1 MTARRPATV
10 AASSERK
17 SRQRPGAEVRSDK
30 QFLGIERSL
39 QRAWAKGAG
48 FIDEEFARP
57 MIAVVNAYQDF
68 SPENV
73 HLRQVGDA
81 VKVGIR
87 MAGGTP
93 CEFNTFHVTDSET
106 FASVG
111 MRYVLPSR
119 DLVADM
125 IELMVEGHRFDAMV
139 LIGSGDK
146 VVPGMVMAA
155 ARLDLPA
162 ILLYGGA
169 TRAGVHKD
177 RKVFLETVYDAVGEV
192 LLGKLSEADL
202 KGLEDNHFPFAGAS
216 DTATSGNTAGIY
228 TEALGLALA
237 GSGTLP
243 AGSNFQL
250 RAAKYTGMRIM
261 ELVREDL
268 RPSQILTREA
278 FENAMRVG
286 MAVGG
291 STNMVLHM
299 IAMAK
304 EAGVEVS
311 FETWDRLSRETPTL
325 VKLAPSGPWGV
336 TELGEAGGVPAV
348 MKALDDLIHS
358 DTLTVSGRTT
368 GALVREAEIANPECI
383 RARSDPAEIEGSI
396 YILKGSLAPGG
407 AVVKASGVAQKMWD
421 VTLPA
426 RVFEDEESAIEAL
439 RTQRIRRGTCIV
451 IRNEGTRGGPGMRE
465 MLGATSA
472 LMGAGLGTSCALV
485 TDGRFSGATHG
496 PAIGYVTPE
505 AARGGPIALV
515 QDGDPVRIDLARR
528 QLHLAVSEDELD
540 RRRHERSPMP
550 ARVTRGYLKH
560 YAEHVAPAS
569 QGAVMPR

>member
-1 MTARRPATV
+1 MRL
-10 AASSERK
+10 
-17 SRQRPGAEVRSDK
+17 RSDE
-30 QFLGIERSL
+30 QYLGIERSL

-48 FIDEEFARP
+48 LIDEEFEQP
-57 MIAVVNAYQDF
+57 MIAVVNTYQEF

-73 HLRQVGDA
+73 HLRQVGEA
-81 VKVGIR
+81 VKAGIR

-146 VVPGMVMAA
+146 VMPGMVMAA
-155 ARLDLPA
+155 ARIDIPA
-162 ILLYGGA
+162 IMIYGGP
-169 TRAGVHKD
+169 TKAGTYKNK
-177 RKVFLETVYDAVGEV
+177 KVFLETVYDGVGEH
-192 LLGKLSEADL
+192 LLGKITEEEL
-202 KGLEDNHFPFAGAS
+202 KGLEDNHFPFSGAC

-228 TEALGLALA
+228 TEALGLSLPH
-237 GSGTLP
+237 SGTCP
-243 AGSNFQL
+243 AGSNYQL

-261 ELVREDL
+261 DLVREDL
-268 RPSQILTREA
+268 RPSKILTRGA
-278 FENAMRVG
+278 FENAMQVG
-286 MAVGG
+286 LAVGG

-304 EAGVEVS
+304 EAGVEVN
-311 FETWDRLSRETPTL
+311 FDTWDRLSRETPTL

-336 TELGEAGGVPAV
+336 TDLGEAGGTPAV
-348 MKALDDLIHS
+348 MKALGDLIHPHTS
-358 DTLTVSGRTT
+358 TVSGKTT
-368 GALVREAEIANPECI
+368 GELIAQTEIQNPECI
-383 RARSDPAEIEGSI
+383 RDKNDPVEEDGSI

-407 AVVKASGVAQKMWD
+407 AVVKASGVSRDMWE
-421 VTLPA
+421 VVLPA
-426 RVFEDEESAIEAL
+426 RVFEDEEGAIGAL
-439 RTQRIRRGTCIV
+439 RHNEISPGTCVV

-472 LMGAGLGTSCALV
+472 LMGAGLGNSCALV

-505 AARGGPIALV
+505 AAREGPIALV
-515 QDGDPVRIDLARR
+515 EDGDLIRIDLPGRR
-528 QLHLAVSEDELD
+528 LDLEVAPEVLD
-540 RRRHERSPMP
+540 RRRRNHTPMP
-550 ARVTRGYLKH
+550 ARVSRGYLKH

-569 QGAVMPR
+569 EGAVMPR

>member
-1 MTARRPATV
+1 MRL
-10 AASSERK
+10 
-17 SRQRPGAEVRSDK
+17 RSDK
-30 QFLGIERSL
+30 QYLGIERSL

-48 FIDEEFARP
+48 LIDEEFEQP
-57 MIAVVNAYQDF
+57 MIAVVNTYQEF
-68 SPENV
+68 SPENI

-81 VKVGIR
+81 VKAGIR

-146 VVPGMVMAA
+146 VMPGMIMAA
-155 ARLDLPA
+155 ARLDIPA
-162 ILLYGGA
+162 IVLYGGP
-169 TRAGVHKD
+169 TKAGIYKQK
-177 RKVFLETVYDAVGEV
+177 KVFLETVYDGVGEH
-192 LLGKLSEADL
+192 LLGRISKDDL
-202 KGLEDNHFPFAGAS
+202 KGLEDNHFPFSGAC

-228 TEALGLALA
+228 TEALGLSLPN
-237 GSGTLP
+237 SGTYP
-243 AGSNFQL
+243 AGSNYQL

-261 ELVREDL
+261 ELVRDDL
-268 RPSQILTREA
+268 RPSRILTPEA

-286 MAVGG
+286 LAVGG

-311 FETWDRLSRETPTL
+311 FDTWDRLSRETPTL

-336 TELGEAGGVPAV
+336 TELGEAGGTPAV
-348 MKALDDLIHS
+348 MKALGDLIHP
-358 DTLTVSGRTT
+358 DTSTVSGKTT
-368 GALVREAEIANPECI
+368 GEVIAAAAIENPECI
-383 RARSDPAEIEGSI
+383 RDRRNPVEEDGSI

-407 AVVKASGVAQKMWD
+407 AVVKASGVSPEMWQA
-421 VTLPA
+421 VLPA
-426 RVFEDEESAIEAL
+426 RVFEDEEGAIAAL
-439 RTQRIRRGTCIV
+439 RNGEISPGTCVV
-451 IRNEGTRGGPGMRE
+451 IRNEGTKGGPGMRE

-472 LMGAGLGTSCALV
+472 LMGAGLGSSCALV

-515 QDGDPVRIDLARR
+515 EDGDLILIDLSARRIDLEVAPDV
-528 QLHLAVSEDELD
+528 LAE
-540 RRRHERSPMP
+540 RRRTHTPTPIPVS
-550 ARVTRGYLKH
+550 RGYLKH

-569 QGAVMPR
+569 EGAVMPR

>member
-1 MTARRPATV
+1 M
-10 AASSERK
+10 
-17 SRQRPGAEVRSDK
+17 RSDK
-30 QFLGIERSL
+30 QFLGVERSL

-48 FIDEEFARP
+48 LIDEEFERP
-57 MIAVVNAYQDF
+57 MIAVVNTYQDF

-73 HLRQVGDA
+73 HLRQIGDA
-81 VKVGIR
+81 VKAGIR

-146 VVPGMVMAA
+146 VMPGMVMAA
-155 ARLDLPA
+155 ARLDLPS
-162 ILLYGGA
+162 IMLYGGP
-169 TRAGVHKD
+169 TRAGIYKN
-177 RKVFLETVYDAVGEV
+177 RKVFLETVYDGVGEH
-192 LLGKLSEADL
+192 LRGMLCEADL
-202 KGLEDNHFPFAGAS
+202 KGLEDNHLPFAGAC

-228 TEALGLALA
+228 TEALGLALPN
-237 GSGTLP
+237 SGTLP

-261 ELVREDL
+261 DLVREDL
-268 RPSQILTREA
+268 RPSRILTREA

-304 EAGVEVS
+304 EAGVEVNFDS
-311 FETWDRLSRETPTL
+311 WDRLSRDTPTL

-336 TELGEAGGVPAV
+336 TELGGAGGVPAV
-348 MKALDDLIHS
+348 MKALGDLIHAE
-358 DTLTVSGRTT
+358 TLTVCGRTA
-368 GALVREAEIANPECI
+368 GELVEQAVIDNPDCI
-383 RARSDPAEIEGSI
+383 RDKSDPVEADGSI

-407 AVVKASGVAQKMWD
+407 AVVKASGVARTMWE
-421 VTLPA
+421 VVLPA
-426 RVFEDEESAIEAL
+426 RVFEDEESAIDAV
-439 RTQRIRRGTCIV
+439 RDNGIPPGTCIV

-472 LMGAGLGTSCALV
+472 LMGAGLGSSCALV

-496 PAIGYVTPE
+496 PAIGYITPE

-515 QDGDPVRIDLARR
+515 EDGDPIRINLPERKLDLDVAPEV
-528 QLHLAVSEDELD
+528 LSERWL
-540 RRRHERSPMP
+540 RHAPLP

-560 YAEHVAPAS
+560 YSETVAPAS
-569 QGAVMPR
+569 DGAVMPR

>member
-1 MTARRPATV
+1 M
-10 AASSERK
+10 
-17 SRQRPGAEVRSDK
+17 RSNK

-48 FIDEEFARP
+48 LIDEEFERP
-57 MIAVVNAYQDF
+57 MIAVVNTYQEF
-68 SPENV
+68 SPENI
-73 HLRQVGDA
+73 HLRQVGEA
-81 VKVGIR
+81 VKSGIR
-87 MAGGTP
+87 IAGGTP

-155 ARLDLPA
+155 ARLDLPS
-162 ILLYGGA
+162 ILLYGGP
-169 TRAGVHKD
+169 TKAGRYKN
-177 RKVFLETVYDAVGEV
+177 RKVFLETVYDGVGEHI
-192 LLGKLSEADL
+192 LGKLSEEDL
-202 KGLEDNHFPFAGAS
+202 KGLEDNHFPFAGAC

-228 TEALGLALA
+228 TEALGLALPN
-237 GSGTLP
+237 SGTLP

-261 ELVREDL
+261 DLVRDDL
-268 RPSQILTREA
+268 RPSRILTPES

-286 MAVGG
+286 LAVGG

-299 IAMAK
+299 IAMTK
-304 EAGVEVS
+304 EAGVEVN
-311 FETWDRLSRETPTL
+311 FDTWDRLSRETPTL
-325 VKLAPSGPWGV
+325 VKLAPSGAWGV
-336 TELGEAGGVPAV
+336 TDLGEAGGVPAV
-348 MKALDDLIHS
+348 MKALGNLINPG
-358 DTLTVSGRTT
+358 TTTVSGKAT
-368 GALVREAEIANPECI
+368 GELTEAAVIENTECI
-383 RARSDPAEIEGSI
+383 HSRRDPIEPDGSI
-396 YILKGSLAPGG
+396 YILRGSLAPGG
-407 AVVKASGVAQKMWD
+407 AVVKASGVDRKMHRA
-421 VTLPA
+421 VLPA
-426 RVFEDEESAIEAL
+426 RVFEDEEGAIDA
-439 RTQRIRRGTCIV
+439 IRNGQIQPGTCVV

-472 LMGAGLGTSCALV
+472 LMGAGLGNSCALV

-505 AARGGPIALV
+505 SARGGPIALIR
-515 QDGDPVRIDLARR
+515 DGDPVRIDLADRR
-528 QLHLAVSEDELD
+528 LDLDVSPRTLAA
-540 RRRHERSPMP
+540 RRRHYKQMP
-550 ARVTRGYLKH
+550 IRVTRGYLKH

-569 QGAVMPR
+569 EGAVLPR

>member
-1 MTARRPATV
+1 M
-10 AASSERK
+10 
-17 SRQRPGAEVRSDK
+17 RSDD
-30 QFLGIERSL
+30 QFLGIERTL

-48 FIDEEFARP
+48 LIDEEFEQP
-57 MIAVVNAYQDF
+57 MIAVVNTYQEF

-81 VKVGIR
+81 VKAGIR

-146 VVPGMVMAA
+146 VMPGMIMAA
-155 ARLDLPA
+155 ARLDIPA
-162 ILLYGGA
+162 IVLYGGP
-169 TRAGVHKD
+169 TKAGVYRNK
-177 RKVFLETVYDAVGEV
+177 KVFLETVYDGVGEH
-192 LLGKLSEADL
+192 LLGKITREEL
-202 KGLEDNHFPFAGAS
+202 KGLEDNHFPFSGAC

-228 TEALGLALA
+228 TEALGLSLPN
-237 GSGTLP
+237 SGTFP
-243 AGSNFQL
+243 AGSNYQL
-250 RAAKYTGMRIM
+250 RAAKYTGMKIM
-261 ELVREDL
+261 ELVRDEL
-268 RPSQILTREA
+268 RPSDILTRYS

-286 MAVGG
+286 LAVGG

-304 EAGVEVS
+304 EAGVEVNLD
-311 FETWDRLSRETPTL
+311 TWDRLSRETPTL

-336 TELGEAGGVPAV
+336 TELGEAGGTPAV
-348 MKALDDLIHS
+348 MKALGDLIHPKP
-358 DTLTVSGRTT
+358 LTVSGKTT
-368 GALVREAEIANPECI
+368 GELIAGAEIENPECI
-383 RARSDPAEIEGSI
+383 RDRSNPVEKEGSI
-396 YILKGSLAPGG
+396 YILKGSLSPGG
-407 AVVKASGVAQKMWD
+407 AVVKASGVSRDMWE
-421 VTLPA
+421 VVLPA
-426 RVFEDEESAIEAL
+426 RVFEDEECAIVAL
-439 RTQRIRRGTCIV
+439 RNNEISPGTCVV

-472 LMGAGLGTSCALV
+472 LMGAGLGNSCALV

-505 AARGGPIALV
+505 AARDGPIALV
-515 QDGDPVRIDLARR
+515 EDGDLIRIDLPGRR
-528 QLHLAVSEDELD
+528 LDLEVATVELAE
-540 RRRHERSPMP
+540 RRRDHTPRPNP
-550 ARVTRGYLKH
+550 VARGYLKH

-569 QGAVMPR
+569 EGAVMPR

>member
-1 MTARRPATV
+1 M
-10 AASSERK
+10 
-17 SRQRPGAEVRSDK
+17 QLRSDK
-30 QFLGIERSL
+30 QYLGVERSL

-48 FIDEEFARP
+48 LIDEEFEQP
-57 MIAVVNAYQDF
+57 MIAVVNTNQEF

-81 VKVGIR
+81 VKAGIR

-146 VVPGMVMAA
+146 VMPGMVMAA
-155 ARLDLPA
+155 ARLDIPA
-162 ILLYGGA
+162 IVLYGGP
-169 TRAGVHKD
+169 TKAGIYKQK
-177 RKVFLETVYDAVGEV
+177 KVFLETVYDSVGAH
-192 LLGKLSEADL
+192 LLGKISKEDL
-202 KGLEDNHFPFAGAS
+202 KGLEDNHFPFSGAC

-228 TEALGLALA
+228 TEALGLSLPL
-237 GSGTLP
+237 SGTLP

-250 RAAKYTGMRIM
+250 RAAKYTGMKIM
-261 ELVREDL
+261 ELVRENV
-268 RPSQILTREA
+268 RPSEVLSRES

-286 MAVGG
+286 LAVGG

-311 FETWDRLSRETPTL
+311 FDTWDRLSRETPTL

-336 TELGEAGGVPAV
+336 TELGVAGGVPAV
-348 MKALDDLIHS
+348 MKALGDLIHP
-358 DTLTVSGRTT
+358 DTSTVSGKTT
-368 GALVREAEIANPECI
+368 GELIAETAIENPDCI
-383 RARSDPAEIEGSI
+383 RDRHNPIEEDGSI

-407 AVVKASGVAQKMWD
+407 AVVKASGVHPEMWQA
-421 VTLPA
+421 VLPA
-426 RVFEDEESAIEAL
+426 RVFEDEESAIAAL
-439 RTQRIRRGTCIV
+439 RAGEISPGTCVV
-451 IRNEGTRGGPGMRE
+451 IRNEGTKGGPGMRE

-472 LMGAGLGTSCALV
+472 LMGAGLGDSCALV

-515 QDGDPVRIDLARR
+515 EDGDLILIDLSARRIDLGVAPEVLLQRHQVHTPR
-528 QLHLAVSEDELD
+528 PTPVS
-540 RRRHERSPMP
+540 
-550 ARVTRGYLKH
+550 RGYLKH

-569 QGAVMPR
+569 EGAVMPR

>member
-1 MTARRPATV
+1 MWPPLPRI
-10 AASSERK
+10 ENF
-17 SRQRPGAEVRSDK
+17 QGAGVRSDE
-30 QFLGIERSL
+30 QYLGIERSL

-48 FIDEEFARP
+48 LIDEEFERP
-57 MIAVVNAYQDF
+57 MIAVVNTCQEF
-68 SPENV
+68 SPENI

-81 VKVGIR
+81 VKAGIR

-155 ARLDLPA
+155 ARLDLPS
-162 ILLYGGA
+162 ILLYGGP
-169 TRAGVHKD
+169 TRAGIYRN
-177 RKVFLETVYDAVGEV
+177 RKVFLETVYDGVGEH
-192 LLGKLSEADL
+192 LRGKLSEEDL
-202 KGLEDNHFPFAGAS
+202 KGLEDHHFPFAGAC

-228 TEALGLALA
+228 TEAMGFALPN
-237 GSGTLP
+237 SGTLP

-261 ELVREDL
+261 EIVAEDL
-268 RPSQILTREA
+268 RPSRILTREA

-304 EAGVEVS
+304 EAGVEVT
-311 FETWDRLSRETPTL
+311 FDTWDRLSRETPTL
-325 VKLAPSGPWGV
+325 VKLAPSGLWGV
-336 TELGEAGGVPAV
+336 TDLGDAGGVPAV
-348 MKALDDLIHS
+348 MKALGSLIHPGAE
-358 DTLTVSGRTT
+358 TVSGRTA
-368 GALVREAEIANPECI
+368 GELVQDAEIENADCI
-383 RARSDPAEIEGSI
+383 RLANRPVEAEGSI
-396 YILKGSLAPGG
+396 YILRGSLAPGG
-407 AVVKASGVAQKMWD
+407 SVVKASGVAREMWD
-421 VTLPA
+421 AVLPA
-426 RVFEDEESAIEAL
+426 RVFEDEEGAIDAL
-439 RTQRIRRGTCIV
+439 RNWEIRPGTCIV
-451 IRNEGTRGGPGMRE
+451 IRNEGTKGGPGMRE

-472 LMGAGLGTSCALV
+472 LMGAGLGTSCTLV

-515 QDGDPVRIDLARR
+515 EDGDSIRIDLSDRKLDLLVSPEVLEERR
-528 QLHLAVSEDELD
+528 S
-540 RRRHERSPMP
+540 RYSPMP
-550 ARVTRGYLKH
+550 PRVARGYLKH
-560 YAEHVAPAS
+560 YADTVAPAS
-569 QGAVMPR
+569 EGAVMPR

>member
-1 MTARRPATV
+1 M
-10 AASSERK
+10 
-17 SRQRPGAEVRSDK
+17 RSDK

-48 FIDEEFARP
+48 LIDEEFERP
-57 MIAVVNAYQDF
+57 MIAVVNTYQDF

-81 VKVGIR
+81 VRAGIR

-155 ARLDLPA
+155 ARLDLPS
-162 ILLYGGA
+162 IVLYGGP
-169 TRAGVHKD
+169 TRAGIHAN
-177 RKVFLETVYDAVGEV
+177 RKVFLETVYDGVGEF
-192 LLGKLSEADL
+192 LAGKLSREDL

-228 TEALGLALA
+228 TEALGLALP
-237 GSGTLP
+237 GSGTLA
-243 AGSNFQL
+243 AGSNFQI

-261 ELVREDL
+261 ELVKEDL
-268 RPSQILTREA
+268 RPSRVLTAAA

-304 EAGVEVS
+304 EAGVEVT
-311 FETWDRLSRETPTL
+311 FDTWDRLSRETPTL

-336 TELGEAGGVPAV
+336 TELGDAGGVPAL
-348 MKALDDLIHS
+348 MKSLGDLIHPH
-358 DTLTVSGRTT
+358 TLTVAGRTT
-368 GALVREAEIANPECI
+368 GELVCDAAVANPECI
-383 RARSDPAEIEGSI
+383 RPRLDPVETEGSI

-407 AVVKASGVAQKMWD
+407 AVVKASGVAKEMWD
-421 VTLPA
+421 VVLPA
-426 RVFEDEESAIEAL
+426 RVFEDEEGAIEAL
-439 RTQRIRRGTCIV
+439 RDNGVQPGTCIV
-451 IRNEGTRGGPGMRE
+451 IRNEGTRGSPGMRE

-472 LMGAGLGTSCALV
+472 LMGAGLGTRCALV

-515 QDGDPVRIDLARR
+515 EDGDPIRIDLAKR
-528 QLHLAVSEDELD
+528 QLHLDVSPEELCE
-540 RRRHERSPMP
+540 RGQRHVPLA

-569 QGAVMPR
+569 EGAVMQR

>member
-1 MTARRPATV
+1 M
-10 AASSERK
+10 
-17 SRQRPGAEVRSDK
+17 RSDE
-30 QFLGIERSL
+30 QYLGIERSL

-48 FIDEEFARP
+48 LIDEEFEQP
-57 MIAVVNAYQDF
+57 MIAVVNTYQEF
-68 SPENV
+68 SPENI
-73 HLRQVGDA
+73 HLRQVGEA
-81 VKVGIR
+81 VKAGIR

-146 VVPGMVMAA
+146 VMPGMVMAA
-155 ARLDLPA
+155 ARIDIPA
-162 ILLYGGA
+162 IMLYGGP
-169 TRAGVHKD
+169 TKAGTYKD
-177 RKVFLETVYDAVGEV
+177 KKVFLETVYDGVGEH
-192 LLGKLSEADL
+192 LLGKITEEEL
-202 KGLEDNHFPFAGAS
+202 KGLEDNHFPFSGAC

-228 TEALGLALA
+228 TEALGLSLPR
-237 GSGTLP
+237 SGTCP
-243 AGSNFQL
+243 AGSNYQL

-261 ELVREDL
+261 DLVREDL
-268 RPSQILTREA
+268 RPSKILTRDA

-286 MAVGG
+286 LAVGG

-304 EAGVEVS
+304 EAGVEVN
-311 FETWDRLSRETPTL
+311 FDTWDRLSRETLTL

-336 TELGEAGGVPAV
+336 TDLGEAGGTPAV
-348 MKALDDLIHS
+348 MKALGDLMHP
-358 DTLTVSGRTT
+358 DTSTVSGKTT
-368 GALVREAEIANPECI
+368 GELIAQAEIQNPECI
-383 RARSDPAEIEGSI
+383 RDASDPVEEDGSI

-407 AVVKASGVAQKMWD
+407 AVVKASGVSRDMWE
-421 VTLPA
+421 VVLPA
-426 RVFEDEESAIEAL
+426 RVFEDEEGAIDAL
-439 RTQRIRRGTCIV
+439 RHNEILPGTCV
-451 IRNEGTRGGPGMRE
+451 VVRNEGTRGGPGMRE

-472 LMGAGLGTSCALV
+472 LMGAGLGNSCALV

-505 AARGGPIALV
+505 AARDGPIALV
-515 QDGDPVRIDLARR
+515 EDGDLIHIDLPGRR
-528 QLHLAVSEDELD
+528 LDLEVAPAVLD
-540 RRRHERSPMP
+540 QRRRNHTPMP
-550 ARVTRGYLKH
+550 ARVSRGYLKH

-569 QGAVMPR
+569 EGAVMPR

>member
-1 MTARRPATV
+1 M
-10 AASSERK
+10 
-17 SRQRPGAEVRSDK
+17 RSDE
-30 QFLGIERSL
+30 QYLGIERSL

-48 FIDEEFARP
+48 LIDEEFEQP
-57 MIAVVNAYQDF
+57 MIAVVNTYQEF
-68 SPENV
+68 SPENI
-73 HLRQVGDA
+73 HLRQVGES
-81 VKVGIR
+81 VKAGIR

-146 VVPGMVMAA
+146 VMPGMVMAA
-155 ARLDLPA
+155 ARLDIPA
-162 ILLYGGA
+162 IVLYGGP
-169 TRAGVHKD
+169 TKAGTFKN
-177 RKVFLETVYDAVGEV
+177 RKVFLETVYDGIGKH
-192 LLGKLSEADL
+192 LLGKITEEELR
-202 KGLEDNHFPFAGAS
+202 GYEDNHFPFSGAC

-228 TEALGLALA
+228 TEALGLSLPH
-237 GSGTLP
+237 SGTFP
-243 AGSNFQL
+243 AGSNYQL
-250 RAAKYTGMRIM
+250 RAAKYTGMKIM
-261 ELVREDL
+261 DLVRDDL
-268 RPSQILTREA
+268 RPSDILTQYS

-286 MAVGG
+286 LAVGG

-311 FETWDRLSRETPTL
+311 FDTWDRLSRETPTL

-336 TELGEAGGVPAV
+336 TDLGEAGGTPAV
-348 MKALDDLIHS
+348 MKALGNLIHS
-358 DTLTVSGRTT
+358 DTSTVSGKTA
-368 GALVREAEIANPECI
+368 GELIVRAEIENPECI
-383 RARSDPAEIEGSI
+383 RGRRNPVEEDGSI

-407 AVVKASGVAQKMWD
+407 AVVKASGVSRDMWQA
-421 VTLPA
+421 VLPA
-426 RVFEDEESAIEAL
+426 RVFEDEEGAIGAL
-439 RTQRIRRGTCIV
+439 RHNEISPGTCVV

-472 LMGAGLGTSCALV
+472 LMGAGLGDSCALV

-505 AARGGPIALV
+505 AAREGPIALV
-515 QDGDPVRIDLARR
+515 EDGDLIRIDLPART
-528 QLHLAVSEDELD
+528 LHLEVAPEVLAE
-540 RRRHERSPMP
+540 RRRIHTPMP
-550 ARVTRGYLKH
+550 PRVSRGYLKH

-569 QGAVMPR
+569 EGAVMPR

>member
-1 MTARRPATV
+1 M
-10 AASSERK
+10 
-17 SRQRPGAEVRSDK
+17 RSDE
-30 QFLGIERSL
+30 QYLGIERSL

-48 FIDEEFARP
+48 LIDEEFEQP
-57 MIAVVNAYQDF
+57 MIAVVNTYQEF

-81 VKVGIR
+81 VKAGIR

-146 VVPGMVMAA
+146 VMPGMIMAA
-155 ARLDLPA
+155 ARLDIPA
-162 ILLYGGA
+162 IVLYGGP
-169 TRAGVHKD
+169 TKAGVY
-177 RKVFLETVYDAVGEV
+177 RNRRVFLETVYDGVGEH
-192 LLGKLSEADL
+192 LLGKITREEL
-202 KGLEDNHFPFAGAS
+202 KGLEDNHFPFSGAC

-228 TEALGLALA
+228 AEALGLSLPN
-237 GSGTLP
+237 SGTFP
-243 AGSNFQL
+243 AGSNYQL
-250 RAAKYTGMRIM
+250 RAAKYTGMKIM
-261 ELVREDL
+261 ELVRDEL
-268 RPSQILTREA
+268 RPSDILTRYS

-286 MAVGG
+286 LAVGG

-304 EAGVEVS
+304 EAGVEVNLD
-311 FETWDRLSRETPTL
+311 TWDRLSRETPTL

-336 TELGEAGGVPAV
+336 TELGEAGGTPAV
-348 MKALDDLIHS
+348 MKALGDLIHPKP
-358 DTLTVSGRTT
+358 LTVSGKTT
-368 GALVREAEIANPECI
+368 GELIAGAEIENPECI
-383 RARSDPAEIEGSI
+383 RDKSDPVEQEGSI
-396 YILKGSLAPGG
+396 YILKGSLSPDG
-407 AVVKASGVAQKMWD
+407 AVVKASGVNRDMWEA
-421 VTLPA
+421 VLPA
-426 RVFEDEESAIEAL
+426 RVFEDEEGAIHAL
-439 RTQRIRRGTCIV
+439 RNNEISPGTCVV

-472 LMGAGLGTSCALV
+472 LMGAGLGDSCALV

-505 AARGGPIALV
+505 AAREVPIALIE
-515 QDGDPVRIDLARR
+515 DGDLIRIDLPGRR
-528 QLHLAVSEDELD
+528 LDLEVAPEVLAE
-540 RRRHERSPMP
+540 RQRNHEPRP
-550 ARVTRGYLKH
+550 ARVSRGYLKH
-560 YAEHVAPAS
+560 YADHVAPAS
-569 QGAVMPR
+569 EGAVMPR

>member
-1 MTARRPATV
+1 M
-10 AASSERK
+10 
-17 SRQRPGAEVRSDK
+17 RSDK
-30 QFLGIERSL
+30 QYLGVERSL

-48 FIDEEFARP
+48 LIDEEFERP
-57 MIAVVNAYQDF
+57 MIAVVNTYQEF
-68 SPENV
+68 SPENI
-73 HLRQVGDA
+73 HLRQVGEA
-81 VKVGIR
+81 VKAGIR

-162 ILLYGGA
+162 IMIYGGP
-169 TRAGVHKD
+169 TRAGIYRN
-177 RKVFLETVYDAVGEV
+177 RKVFLETVYDGVGEH
-192 LLGKLSEADL
+192 LLGKLSQKDL
-202 KGLEDNHFPFAGAS
+202 KGLEDNHFPFAGAC

-228 TEALGLALA
+228 TEALGLALPN
-237 GSGTLP
+237 SGTLP

-261 ELVREDL
+261 ELVREDV
-268 RPSQILTREA
+268 RPSQILTPES

-286 MAVGG
+286 LAVGG

-304 EAGVEVS
+304 EAGVEVD
-311 FETWDRLSRETPTL
+311 FDTWDRLSRDTPTL

-336 TELGEAGGVPAV
+336 TDLGDAGGVPAV
-348 MKALDDLIHS
+348 MKALGNLIYPG
-358 DTLTVSGRTT
+358 TATVSGKTA
-368 GALVREAEIANPECI
+368 GELVRDAEIQNSDCI
-383 RARSDPAEIEGSI
+383 RGRRDPVEPDGSI

-407 AVVKASGVAQKMWD
+407 AVVKASGVARDMWD
-421 VTLPA
+421 AVLPA
-426 RVFEDEESAIEAL
+426 RVFEDEEGAIEAV
-439 RTQRIRRGTCIV
+439 RGNRILAGTCIV
-451 IRNEGTRGGPGMRE
+451 IRNEGAKGGPGMRE

-472 LMGAGLGTSCALV
+472 LMGAGLGNSCALV

-515 QDGDPVRIDLARR
+515 EDGDPIRIDLA
-528 QLHLAVSEDELD
+528 D
-540 RRRHERSPMP
+540 RRLDLDVAPDVLSERRSRYTPPP

-560 YAEHVAPAS
+560 YSETVAPAS
-569 QGAVMPR
+569 DGAVMPR

>member
-1 MTARRPATV
+1 M
-10 AASSERK
+10 
-17 SRQRPGAEVRSDK
+17 QLRSDK
-30 QFLGIERSL
+30 QYLGIERSL

-48 FIDEEFARP
+48 LIDEEFEQP
-57 MIAVVNAYQDF
+57 MIAVVNTYQEF

-73 HLRQVGDA
+73 HLRQVADA
-81 VKVGIR
+81 VKAGIR

-146 VVPGMVMAA
+146 VMPGMVMAA
-155 ARLDLPA
+155 TRLDIPA
-162 ILLYGGA
+162 IVLYGGP
-169 TRAGVHKD
+169 TKAGLYKN
-177 RKVFLETVYDAVGEV
+177 RKVFLETVYDGVGEH
-192 LLGKLSEADL
+192 LLGRITEEEL
-202 KGLEDNHFPFAGAS
+202 KGLEDNHFPFSGAC

-228 TEALGLALA
+228 TEALGLSLPH
-237 GSGTLP
+237 SGTFP
-243 AGSNFQL
+243 AGSNYQL

-261 ELVREDL
+261 ELLKEDL
-268 RPSQILTREA
+268 RPSEILSQEA

-286 MAVGG
+286 LAVGG

-299 IAMAK
+299 IAMAI
-304 EAGVEVS
+304 EAGVEIS
-311 FETWDRLSRETPTL
+311 FDTWDRLSRETPTL

-336 TELGEAGGVPAV
+336 TELGEAGGTPAV
-348 MKALDDLIHS
+348 MKALGDLIHP
-358 DTLTVSGRTT
+358 DTRTVSGETT
-368 GALVREAEIANPECI
+368 GELIAQAEIENPACI
-383 RARSDPAEIEGSI
+383 RSRSDPVEPEGSI
-396 YILKGSLAPGG
+396 YILKGTLAPGG
-407 AVVKASGVAQKMWD
+407 AVVKASGVARDMWEA
-421 VTLPA
+421 VLPA
-426 RVFEDEESAIEAL
+426 RVFEDEEGAIDAL
-439 RTQRIRRGTCIV
+439 RDNEISPGTCVV

-472 LMGAGLGTSCALV
+472 LMGAGLGNSCALV

-505 AARGGPIALV
+505 AAREGPIALV
-515 QDGDPVRIDLARR
+515 EDGDPICIDLAGRTLDLR
-528 QLHLAVSEDELD
+528 VDPEVLAQ
-540 RRRHERSPMP
+540 RRRNHTPRPVPVS
-550 ARVTRGYLKH
+550 RGYLKH

-569 QGAVMPR
+569 EGAVMPR

>member
-1 MTARRPATV
+1 
-10 AASSERK
+10 
-17 SRQRPGAEVRSDK
+17 
-30 QFLGIERSL
+30 
-39 QRAWAKGAG
+39 
-48 FIDEEFARP
+48 
-57 MIAVVNAYQDF
+57 MIAVVNTYQEF

-73 HLRQVGDA
+73 HLRQVGEA
-81 VKVGIR
+81 VKAGIR

-146 VVPGMVMAA
+146 VMPGMVMAA
-155 ARLDLPA
+155 ARIDIPA
-162 ILLYGGA
+162 IMLYGGP
-169 TRAGVHKD
+169 TKAGTYKNQ
-177 RKVFLETVYDAVGEV
+177 KVFLETVYDGVGEYIR
-192 LLGKLSEADL
+192 GKISEEEL
-202 KGLEDNHFPFAGAS
+202 KGLEDNHFPFSGAC

-228 TEALGLALA
+228 TEALGLSLPY
-237 GSGTLP
+237 SGTFP
-243 AGSNFQL
+243 AGSNYQL
-250 RAAKYTGMRIM
+250 RAAKYTGMKIM
-261 ELVREDL
+261 ELVRDNL
-268 RPSQILTREA
+268 RPSDILTRYS

-286 MAVGG
+286 LAVGG

-311 FETWDRLSRETPTL
+311 FDTWDRLSRETPTL

-336 TELGEAGGVPAV
+336 TELGEAGGTPAV
-348 MKALDDLIHS
+348 MKALGDLIH
-358 DTLTVSGRTT
+358 LEAPTVSGTTT
-368 GALVREAEIANPECI
+368 GELIA
-383 RARSDPAEIEGSI
+383 RAEIENPQCIRDRNDPVAADGSI

-407 AVVKASGVAQKMWD
+407 AVVKASGVSREMWQA
-421 VTLPA
+421 VLPA
-426 RVFEDEESAIEAL
+426 RVFEDEESAIDAL
-439 RTQRIRRGTCIV
+439 RHNQISPATCVV

-472 LMGAGLGTSCALV
+472 LMGAGLGNSCALV

-505 AARGGPIALV
+505 AARDGAIALV
-515 QDGDPVRIDLARR
+515 EDGDLISIDLPGRWLDLEVAPEVLAGR
-528 QLHLAVSEDELD
+528 QRDHKP
-540 RRRHERSPMP
+540 RP
-550 ARVTRGYLKH
+550 ARVSRGYLKH

-569 QGAVMPR
+569 EGAVMPR

>member
-1 MTARRPATV
+1 M
-10 AASSERK
+10 
-17 SRQRPGAEVRSDK
+17 QLRSDK
-30 QFLGIERSL
+30 QYLGIERSL

-48 FIDEEFARP
+48 LIDEEFEQP
-57 MIAVVNAYQDF
+57 MIAVVNTYQEF

-73 HLRQVGDA
+73 HLRQVADA
-81 VKVGIR
+81 VKAGIR

-146 VVPGMVMAA
+146 VMPGMVMAA
-155 ARLDLPA
+155 TRLDIPA
-162 ILLYGGA
+162 IVLYGGP
-169 TRAGVHKD
+169 TKAGLYKN
-177 RKVFLETVYDAVGEV
+177 RKVFLETVYDSVGEH
-192 LLGKLSEADL
+192 LLGRITEEEL
-202 KGLEDNHFPFAGAS
+202 KGLEDNHFPFSGAC

-228 TEALGLALA
+228 TEALGLSLPH
-237 GSGTLP
+237 SGTFP
-243 AGSNFQL
+243 AGSNYQL
-250 RAAKYTGMRIM
+250 RAAKYTGMKIM
-261 ELVREDL
+261 QLVREDL
-268 RPSQILTREA
+268 RPSAILSQEA

-286 MAVGG
+286 LAVGG

-299 IAMAK
+299 IAMAI
-304 EAGVEVS
+304 EAGVEIS
-311 FETWDRLSRETPTL
+311 FDTWDRLSRETPTL

-336 TELGEAGGVPAV
+336 TELGEAGGTPAV
-348 MKALDDLIHS
+348 MKALGDLIHP
-358 DTLTVSGRTT
+358 DTRTVSGETT
-368 GALVREAEIANPECI
+368 GELIAQAEIENPACI
-383 RARSDPAEIEGSI
+383 RSRSDPVEPEGSI
-396 YILKGSLAPGG
+396 YILKGTLAPGG
-407 AVVKASGVAQKMWD
+407 AVVKASGVARDMWEA
-421 VTLPA
+421 VLPA
-426 RVFEDEESAIEAL
+426 RVFEDEEGAIDAL
-439 RTQRIRRGTCIV
+439 RDNDISPGTCVV

-472 LMGAGLGTSCALV
+472 LMGAGLGNSCALV

-505 AARGGPIALV
+505 AAREGPIALV
-515 QDGDPVRIDLARR
+515 EDGDPICIDLAGRTLDLR
-528 QLHLAVSEDELD
+528 VDPEVLAQ
-540 RRRHERSPMP
+540 RRRNHTPRPVPVS
-550 ARVTRGYLKH
+550 RGYLKH

-569 QGAVMPR
+569 EGAVMPR